1 MSSIYLSIC
10 LSINL
15 SVKLYYLCVV
25 HKYICLFCFV
35 YLLTLPSPPSPPP
48 PPPPRPPPP
57 PPPPPPS
64 SPPPPPVLMSHQYQL
79 DELETDAEH
88 LFPLIQN
95 DAAFDGILPS
105 LTIDSAHQAVTEAMH
120 VLHTAPGP
128 NEGVAPREMS
138 QEACLVVSI
147 LQHWLIRHLCKRLM
161 QLMTPE
167 AVSLHRKQIPAS
179 LIDNYLSHQQH
190 FSLKKL
196 IDHHQT
202 ALESCKG

>member
-1 MSSIYLSIC
+1 M
-10 LSINL
+10 
-15 SVKLYYLCVV
+15 YYLCVV

-35 YLLTLPSPPSPPP
+35 YLLTLPSPPST
-48 PPPPRPPPP
+48 
-57 PPPPPPS
+57 PPPPPS
-64 SPPPPPVLMSHQYQL
+64 PPPTSPLVLMSHQYQL